1 MRSKYIC
8 FILFCL
14 LVFSATAQK
23 RKIEITQCDIMTGDR
38 SVRKLFGNVGFS
50 HQNARM
56 YCDSAHF
63 FVSDNRFEAFG
74 EVRIYN
80 EGVTIH
86 ADTLFYSSQTSLAQ
100 LRGAITMTNQDMTL
114 TTHKLDYNV
123 KENVGYYFDNGKIT
137 DRENVL
143 TSKVGTFYVND
154 DRIQFTENVVLQ
166 NKDYT
171 IRTNN
176 LSYHTVT
183 KIASFTGPTRVESE
197 QNLLYTENGWY
208 NTQTNIA
215 QGVKNS
221 YLNSK
226 SHFIYGDT
234 LHYNRNTDIGTAH
247 QNVHILD
254 TIEKISLF
262 GSEGFLDGIQKLAF
276 ATGKL
281 LVVKDFETDSLYLHA
296 DSVFVQRFVIGR
308 PQTVLDSVT
317 QSQNQTDTVAKP
329 LVATDSIAPLS
340 DSVEYSVIKIYH
352 RVRFFKSDIQGVCDS
367 LHYNS
372 LDSVIWLH
380 TRPIIWHG
388 ANQLT
393 GRSIQLRLINDQIEE
408 IFVDA
413 DAFVVEQDLDSTQF
427 NQIKGTALKGYIKD
441 NKLYQVDI
449 HKNSEFIYF
458 MRDKGDLIGIN
469 KLLCADITAYLV
481 DGKLSSFTFRQKPDG
496 FIDPPNAVSKEEQ
509 KLDKFEWHSTVRPL
523 NKDDIFNWR

>member
-8 FILFCL
+8 FILFSL
-14 LVFSATAQK
+14 LAFSAVAQK

-38 SVRKLFGNVGFS
+38 YVRKLFGNVGFS

-63 FVSDNRFEAFG
+63 FVSDNRFEAFSN
-74 EVRIYN
+74 VRIYN

-100 LRGAITMTNQDMTL
+100 LRGRITMTNRDMTL

-137 DRENVL
+137 DRANVL
-143 TSKVGTFYVND
+143 TSQIGTFYVND
-154 DRIQFTENVVLQ
+154 NLIQFTNNVVLV

-171 IRTNN
+171 IRTND
-176 LSYHTVT
+176 LAYHTVT
-183 KIASFTGPTRVESE
+183 KVASFTGPTRVESE

-221 YLNSK
+221 FLNSK

-234 LHYNRNTDIGTAH
+234 LNYNRNTDIGTAY
-247 QNVHILD
+247 QNVHIRD

-262 GSEGFLDGIQKLAF
+262 GNEGFLDGVQKLAF

-281 LVVKDFETDSLYLHA
+281 MVVKDFDVDSLYLHA
-296 DSVFVQRFVIGR
+296 DSVFIQRFTIAR
-308 PQTVLDSVT
+308 LTES
-317 QSQNQTDTVAKP
+317 
-329 LVATDSIAPLS
+329 DSIAQPTIETDTIMQTQIALDSIASQS
-340 DSVEYSVIKIYH
+340 DSVEYSVIKAYH
-352 RVRFFKSDIQGVCDS
+352 KVRFFKSDLQGVCDS

-372 LDSVIWLH
+372 LDSLIWLH
-380 TRPIIWHG
+380 TRPIIWHE

-393 GRSIQLRLINDQIEE
+393 GRSVQLRLIDNQIEE

-413 DAFVVEQDLDSTQF
+413 DAFLVEQDEDSTQF
-427 NQIKGTALKGYIKD
+427 NQIKGTSLKGYIKD
-441 NKLYQVDI
+441 NRLYQVNI
-449 HKNSEFIYF
+449 NKNSEFIYF
-458 MRDKGDLIGIN
+458 MRDNGDLIGIN
-469 KLLCADITAYLV
+469 KLLCTDITAYLI
-481 DGKLSSFTFRQKPDG
+481 DGRLSSFTFRQKPDG
-496 FIDPPNAVSKEEQ
+496 FIDPPGEVSKEAQ
-509 KLDKFEWHSTVRPL
+509 KLDKFEWHSAIRPL